1 MGKSDE
7 CLRKLLMFDILY
19 PWLKAFHLIAVIFWM
34 AGLLYLP
41 RLFVYHSVAKSGGE
55 LEAKMEEAEAK
66 LLRIIMNPAMM
77 TAFFLGLVLMAY
89 KAMSGGIAI
98 WLWIKIALA
107 FSLIFYH
114 GFLAKTRKVFLND
127 GRPKSEKFFRRIN
140 EVPALVTVVIVILA
154 IVKPF

>member
-1 MGKSDE
+1 
-7 CLRKLLMFDILY
+7 MFDILY

-41 RLFVYHSVAKSGGE
+41 RLFVYHSVAQSGGE
-55 LEAKMEEAEAK
+55 LEAKMEEAEVK

-77 TAFFLGLVLMAY
+77 TAFILGLILIAY
-89 KAMSGGIAI
+89 KASAGGIAI
-98 WLWIKIALA
+98 WLWLKIALA

-114 GFLAKTRKVFLND
+114 FFLAKTRKLFLNG

-140 EVPALVTVVIVILA
+140 EIPALVTVGIVILA